1 MNMHMSTRY
10 DGHNSNDFEILDA
23 MNMEDME
30 AGGVKKEEVDA
41 ANAYFGIGTKT

>member
-10 DGHNSNDFEILDA
+10 EGNASTEFDLIDA

-30 AGGVKKEEVDA
+30 AGI
-41 ANAYFGIGTKT
+41 NR